1 METLPE
7 RINVIR
13 SITYDIPSLVI
24 ELEDMGID
32 KEEIDL
38 EFILEHIHDWVY
50 EDMSAPVSRHDLVYQ
65 DENGN
70 EL

>member
-13 SITYDIPSLVI
+13 SITYHVPSLLI
-24 ELEDMGID
+24 DLEDMGVD

-38 EFILEHIHDWVY
+38 EFILDHIHEWVY

-65 DENGN
+65 DEDGN

>member
-1 METLPE
+1 MNKLPE

-65 DENGN
+65 DENGE

>member
-13 SITYDIPSLVI
+13 SITYHVPSLVI
-24 ELEDMGID
+24 ELEDMGVD

-38 EFILEHIHDWVY
+38 EFILDHIHEWVY

-65 DENGN
+65 DEDGN

>member
-1 METLPE
+1 MKTLPE

-38 EFILEHIHDWVY
+38 EFILEHIHDWVH

-65 DENGN
+65 DEDGN

>member
-1 METLPE
+1 MDLPE

-13 SITYDIPSLVI
+13 TVSYDVPKLISD
-24 ELEDMGID
+24 LEDMGVED
-32 KEEIDL
+32 IDL
-38 EFILEHIHDWVY
+38 DTLMEYIEDWVA
-50 EDMSAPVSRHDLVYQ
+50 EDMSAPPSRHDLVYQ

>member
-13 SITYDIPSLVI
+13 SITYDVPSLLI
-24 ELEDMGID
+24 DLEDMGVD

-38 EFILEHIHDWVY
+38 EFILDHIHEWVY

-65 DENGN
+65 DEDGN

>member
-1 METLPE
+1 VETLPE

-65 DENGN
+65 DEDGN

>member
-13 SITYDIPSLVI
+13 TITYDVPSLLI
-24 ELEDMGID
+24 DLEDMGVE

-38 EFILEHIHDWVY
+38 EFILDHIHEWVY
-50 EDMSAPVSRHDLVYQ
+50 EDMSSPVSRHDLVYQ
-65 DENGN
+65 DEDGN

>member
-1 METLPE
+1 
-7 RINVIR
+7 
-13 SITYDIPSLVI
+13 
-24 ELEDMGID
+24 MGVE

-38 EFILEHIHDWVY
+38 EFILDHIHEWVY

-65 DENGN
+65 DEDGN

>member
-65 DENGN
+65 DEDGN